1 MHYFITYNGQTVGPM
16 SKEQIFAYPV
26 TPQTPVCTEDNQQWA
41 PLYTFPDLMEMLKI
55 ESSRPNPAEVNTT
68 GKDKIVCGVL
78 AILLGF
84 FGAQYF
90 YVGKVGGGF
99 ICLLLSVITCGIWN
113 IVTLIQGILM
123 LTMSQADFEKKYVLN
138 NSTFPLF

>member
-1 MHYFITYNGQTVGPM
+1 MG
-16 SKEQIFAYPV
+16 
-26 TPQTPVCTEDNQQWA
+26 C
-41 PLYTFPDLMEMLKI
+41 
-55 ESSRPNPAEVNTT
+55 
-68 GKDKIVCGVL
+68 
-78 AILLGF
+78 
-84 FGAQYF
+84 YF
-90 YVGKVGGGF
+90 YVGKVAGGF